1 MLLNQRKMKYNN
13 YLRYF
18 LFLFVAMFLSFQSNA
33 KMENS
38 SSPTYQTT
46 IQKKKKLTFKERFL
60 IKKLKKRVKKAESKK
75 AKHSDSGSALGKIAL
90 GILLSIVGAF
100 GILGAI
106 LSISL
111 LGLIGSIALIIVGVF
126 VVLWGVLDIPF

>member
-18 LFLFVAMFLSFQSNA
+18 LFLFVAMLLSFQSDA
-33 KMENS
+33 KMKNNS
-38 SSPTYQTT
+38 SITYQTT
-46 IQKKKKLTFKERFL
+46 IQKKQKLTFKERFL
-60 IKKLKKRVKKAESKK
+60 IKKLKKRVKRAEAKK
-75 AKHSDSGSALGKIAL
+75 AKHSDGGSALGKIAL
-90 GILLSIVGAF
+90 GVLLSIVGAF

-106 LSISL
+106 VSISL

>member
-1 MLLNQRKMKYNN
+1 
-13 YLRYF
+13 
-18 LFLFVAMFLSFQSNA
+18 MFLSFQSNA